1 MNTGPSAKDY
11 ATKQMDAAVNSLS
24 VELSK
29 LRTGRASPG

>member
-11 ATKQMDAAVNSLS
+11 ATKQMEAAVNSLS
-24 VELSK
+24 AELSK